1 MATIMDLSFPGQW
14 TTTGTSCIPHD
25 GVYMPGPHAGKSEN
39 GVLSEQR
46 ATKKSTKTKVSPR
59 MEEFPWLHYDE
70 EKEKM
75 FCTVCNKAKR
85 KNILQVV
92 GASTSNIPRSQSMA
106 WTCLGIWNKT
116 GFIIVILQKDS
127 KICEA
132 EVTLTP
138 LVKFANPVIY
148 INNNLPNCLS
158 KSLPWVYANDISIS
172 ITASSLPQLE
182 LVINTV

>member
-1 MATIMDLSFPGQW
+1 MLESLKMVFSANK
-14 TTTGTSCIPHD
+14 
-25 GVYMPGPHAGKSEN
+25 GPP
-39 GVLSEQR
+39 
-46 ATKKSTKTKVSPR
+46 KKSTKTKVSPR

-70 EKEKM
+70 EKRKCFALFAIKQRE
-75 FCTVCNKAKR
+75 

-116 GFIIVILQKDS
+116 GFFIVILQKDF